1 VALVAGAV
9 IATLLTLVAVA
20 TPSVG
25 VTSVGLVANTKEP
38 DPVSSVTA
46 AARLADDGVPK
57 KVRIPAAV
65 DVVLGA
71 TPAPPPITIA
81 LAANAPELAQVVP
94 LEKYGIPPDVPAIVN
109 AGVVVA
115 VATET
120 IPPVQLTLVTVP
132 DPPPPDAAIVMPP
145 EELVTVMPEP
155 AVNVARLNPDPLP
168 ISN

>member
-1 VALVAGAV
+1 MALVAGAV

-25 VTSVGLVANTKEP
+25 VTSVGLVAKTLL
-38 DPVSSVTA
+38 PVPVLSVKA

-57 KVRIPAAV
+57 NVRMPAAV

-71 TPAPPPITIA
+71 APAPPPITIA

-132 DPPPPDAAIVMPP
+132 DPPDAAIEMPP
-145 EELVTVMPEP
+145 EEFVIVTPEP
-155 AVNVARLNPDPLP
+155 AVNVARLKPDPLP